1 MQHLRLVGHEGIQ
14 LLFGALMGTD
24 KKDSAAFQEKTR
36 FIDSKDLLGGQKE
49 AWIRHGEA
57 VYRLLV
63 TKQGK
68 LILNK

>member
-1 MQHLRLVGHEGIQ
+1 MD
-14 LLFGALMGTD
+14 AN
-24 KKDSAAFQEKTR
+24 KKEL
-36 FIDSKDLLGGQKE
+36 DSKELLGDQKE
-49 AWIRHGEA
+49 VLIRHGEA

>member
-1 MQHLRLVGHEGIQ
+1 MSDSQRSKNEELKKVSSKE
-14 LLFGALMGTD
+14 LFGDAKIVLI
-24 KKDSAAFQEKTR
+24 EH
-36 FIDSKDLLGGQKE
+36 E
-49 AWIRHGEA
+49 AA

>member
-1 MQHLRLVGHEGIQ
+1 MHLVKNDDQVPL
-14 LLFGALMGTD
+14 D
-24 KKDSAAFQEKTR
+24 KTR
-36 FIDSKDLLGGQKE
+36 IIESRDLLRGAKE

-57 VYRLLV
+57 MYRLLV